1 MPDPLGAALMRHF
14 DMRRIGQIL
23 LVTLAWCL
31 WPTQAQAQHYP
42 CNGPG
47 PGERLV
53 TVIPGGPGVA
63 PTPLCARDD
72 GGGAPAQPAASSD
85 SHAAIAWHVDAADVW
100 VDGNYTG
107 ANNVAEQGALDACNK
122 VMGGG
127 CTSAGEWWN
136 SSIAIIRDRSGYFYK
151 GWAGEGGAERDRVRA
166 DCSAKQLLP
175 CEVFATIRASTN
187 RRFPGPAVRKYFAAS
202 AWVVGGTD
210 DGYDSKLY
218 VASGHRSADAA
229 TAAAIKAC
237 SDATSRPC
245 ESNAL
250 TSNGFIQAYRVNGGD
265 SATVETSAKRAKE
278 AAKANCKKQNSTACE
293 LQALFDSRK
302 PGLFVHEFATRAP

>member
-1 MPDPLGAALMRHF
+1 MIRFF
-14 DMRRIGQIL
+14 DLRRVGQM
-23 LVTLAWCL
+23 LVIALAWCL
-31 WPTQAQAQHYP
+31 WPASAQAQHYP

-53 TVIPGGPGVA
+53 GMVPGGPGVA

-72 GGGAPAQPAASSD
+72 SGGAPAQPQAPSEN
-85 SHAAIAWHVDAADVW
+85 HAAIAWHVDAADVW

-127 CTSAGEWWN
+127 CTSAGTWWN
-136 SSIAIIRDRSGYFYK
+136 SSIAIIRDRNGYFYK
-151 GWAGEGGAERDRVRA
+151 GWAGDGGAERDRVMA
-166 DCSAKQLLP
+166 ECSAKQLLP
-175 CEVFATIRASTN
+175 CELFATIRASTN
-187 RRFPGPAVRKYFAAS
+187 RRFPGSAVRKYFAAS
-202 AWVVGGTD
+202 AWVAGGVD
-210 DGYDSKLY
+210 DGYNSRLY
-218 VASGHRSADAA
+218 VASGYRNADAA

-237 SDATSRPC
+237 SDATARPC

-250 TSNGFIQAYRVNGGD
+250 TGNGFIQAYRMNGSGD
-265 SATVETSAKRAKE
+265 SATVETSAKRAQE
-278 AAKANCKKQNSTACE
+278 AARVNCKKQKGTSCE

-302 PGLFVHEFATRAP
+302 SGLFVHDFAQAKAP

>member
-1 MPDPLGAALMRHF
+1 MTHNLDMP
-14 DMRRIGQIL
+14 RIGSMFLIA
-23 LVTLAWCL
+23 LAWCL
-31 WPTQAQAQHYP
+31 WPASAQAQHYP

-53 TVIPGGPGVA
+53 GMVPGGPGVA

-72 GGGAPAQPAASSD
+72 SGGAPQQPAAPSNSY
-85 SHAAIAWHVDAADVW
+85 AAIAWHVDAADVW

-107 ANNVAEQGALDACNK
+107 ANNVAEQGALDACNR

-127 CTSAGEWWN
+127 CTTAGTWWN
-136 SSIAIIRDRSGYFYK
+136 SSIAIIRDKEGYFYK
-151 GWAGEGGAERDRVRA
+151 GWAGDGGAERDRVMA

-187 RRFPGPAVRKYFAAS
+187 RRFPGAGARKFFAAS
-202 AWVVGGTD
+202 AWVKGGAA
-210 DGYDSKLY
+210 DGYNAKLY
-218 VASGHRSADAA
+218 VASGYRSADAA

-237 SDATSRPC
+237 ADATSRPC
-245 ESNAL
+245 ETNTL
-250 TSNGFIQAYRVNGGD
+250 TGNGFIQTYRLNGSDD
-265 SATVETSAKRAKE
+265 SATTETTAKRAKE
-278 AAKANCKKQNSTACE
+278 AAQANCKKQKSATCD

-302 PGLFVHEFATRAP
+302 SGLFVHDFAQTKAR